1 MDYQNKKF
9 EPGDRSEPS
18 ARKKKTVRVASVPT
32 VKLGP
37 EVVHS
42 DLPAVMKPREGNKYN
57 YRKTI
62 GRGGMKMVLQVY
74 DNDTMRDV
82 AMALL
87 PDVSTRSRRE
97 LEQFLKEAR
106 ITASLEHPNIVPV
119 HDIGV
124 DSAGS
129 PFFTMKLI
137 SGETLASVLKRLE
150 EGDPEALKNYSFE
163 TLMRIYQRICNG
175 MAFAHSKGVIHL
187 DLKPENI
194 QIGEF
199 GEVLILDWGLARK
212 IRPQP
217 LSKNAPS
224 PQATQKIRSI
234 PPDEEVKGT
243 PGYMA
248 PEQIEGKNKLSSY
261 YTDIYAL
268 GGILYAM
275 VTFHDPV
282 KHGDIRQMLRDTL
295 SGNIERPSR
304 RVNGREIPYGI
315 EAVILKAMS
324 LDPKDRYY
332 SVRELRDEVVS
343 FIDGFATKAEKA
355 GPVKRAVLFAKRH
368 KRSLISGGVILI
380 LSLLL
385 SAAFLREAYSARSSW
400 IPVCDLEFSS
410 PEAVKSGLSE
420 VVFRGMDFQEQPSGW
435 KVLPGRGI
443 NAEPL
448 QWMWF
453 RDNFPENVKV
463 RLIVSMTKD
472 SRGVEICMAAP
483 KGEKPFSFR
492 DFASCSFWV
501 EGHAKY
507 PEMIFRSPHFF
518 APELLAVSTKESTD
532 KPVFVIEAAHEDGGL
547 ILRVN
552 NRDVL
557 KAQDPFSLKGN
568 GPVSIGVRSIGPGVR
583 FSRIMVYRLA
593 TPERTTPLLS
603 GETLQAERLYERA
616 VNRFLMVEENH
627 PGGPLASE
635 ALTKAYLTAVSKL
648 EPGPKRD
655 EYCLEIKKRIA
666 RGYPKFNL
674 ALLMEADACAAWEN
688 KDYALAVALMR
699 RIFET
704 NPDTRVVSAV
714 LSLPHSPLPPETATA
729 LFSLIR
735 CSREV
740 ETLDL
745 SNYGL
750 TSLWGLSG
758 MRLRSLDCS
767 GNELENLDGLK
778 GMPLLSLNCSRN
790 KLSDLGVLKGMRLR
804 FLDCSSN
811 GIRSFDALDSMP
823 LERLNARGNPGSIQE
838 ILPSLKHL
846 RVRDP

>member
-9 EPGDRSEPS
+9 PPGARPEPS
-18 ARKKKTVRVASVPT
+18 VRKKKTVQISSLPT
-32 VKLGP
+32 VKLEP
-37 EVVHS
+37 EIAQP
-42 DLPAVMKPREGNKYN
+42 DFPAVMKPREGNKYN

-74 DNDTMRDV
+74 DNDTLRDV

-87 PDVSTRSRRE
+87 PDVSIRSKRE

-129 PFFTMKLI
+129 PFFTMKLL
-137 SGETLASVLKRLE
+137 SGETLASVLKKLSV
-150 EGDPEALKNYSFE
+150 GDPETLKAYSFE
-163 TLMRIYQRICNG
+163 GLMRIYLRICNG
-175 MAFAHSKGVIHL
+175 IAFAHSKGVIHL

-199 GEVLILDWGLARK
+199 GEVLIMDWGLARK

-217 LSKNAPS
+217 LSKTSS
-224 PQATQKIRSI
+224 PQATQRMKSLS
-234 PPDEEVKGT
+234 PMDEEVKGT

-248 PEQIEGKNKLSSY
+248 PEQIEGKNRNCSY

-295 SGNIERPSR
+295 AGNIERPSR

-332 SVRELRDEVVS
+332 SVRELSDEVVS

-355 GPVKRAVLFAKRH
+355 GPLKRTLLFARRH

-385 SAAFLREAYSARSSW
+385 SGAFLQEAYRTRSAW
-400 IPVCDLEFSS
+400 IPVYDLEFSS
-410 PEAVKSGLSE
+410 PEAANAGLSG
-420 VVFRGMDFQEQPSGW
+420 VSFRGMDFQEQPSAW

-443 NAEPL
+443 FAEPL

-453 RDNFPENVKV
+453 KDTFPENVKV
-463 RLIVSMTKD
+463 RLILSMTKD
-472 SRGVEICMAAP
+472 SRGVEICMGAP

-501 EGHAKY
+501 EGQAKY
-507 PEMIFRSPHFF
+507 PEMILRSPHFF
-518 APELLAVSTKESTD
+518 APELLAVSSKNSKD
-532 KPVFVIEAAHEDGGL
+532 KPIFVIEAEHDGGEL
-547 ILRVN
+547 VLRVN
-552 NRDVL
+552 NRVAV
-557 KAQDPFSLKGN
+557 KAHDDFSLKGN

-583 FSRIMVYRLA
+583 IRRIMVYRLA

-603 GETLQAERLYERA
+603 GETLQGERLYEKA
-616 VNRFLMVEENH
+616 VNRYLMVEENH

-648 EPGPKRD
+648 APGPKRD
-655 EYCLEIKKRIA
+655 AYCLEIKKRIA
-666 RGYPKFNL
+666 RGYPKFNP
-674 ALLMEADACAAWEN
+674 AFLMEADACAAWEN
-688 KDYALAVALMR
+688 KDYALSVALMR
-699 RIFET
+699 RIFDT
-704 NPDTRVVSAV
+704 NPDTRVVSAI
-714 LSLPHSPLPPETATA
+714 LCLPHSVLPPETANA
-729 LFSLIR
+729 LFHLIR
-735 CSREV
+735 RSRDID
-740 ETLDL
+740 TLDL
-745 SNYGL
+745 SDYGL
-750 TSLWGLSG
+750 TSLWGIAG
-758 MRLRSLDCS
+758 MHLRSLNCS
-767 GNELENLDGLK
+767 GNELEDLDGLK
-778 GMPLLSLNCSRN
+778 GMPLQSLNCSRN
-790 KLSDLGVLKGMRLR
+790 RLADLEMLKGMPLR
-804 FLDCSSN
+804 FLDCSDN
-811 GIRSFDALDSMP
+811 RIRSFEVLGSLP
-823 LERLNARGNPGSIQE
+823 LERLNAKGNPGKIQE
-838 ILPSLKHL
+838 IVPSLKAL
-846 RVRDP
+846 RVEIP

>member
-9 EPGDRSEPS
+9 QPGDRPEPS
-18 ARKKKTVRVASVPT
+18 AQKKKTVRLASVPT

-37 EVVHS
+37 EITS

-87 PDVSTRSRRE
+87 PDVSTRSKHE

-129 PFFTMKLI
+129 PFFTMKLL
-137 SGETLASVLKRLE
+137 SGETLASILKRLGA
-150 EGDPEALKNYSFE
+150 GDPDALKTYTFE

-217 LSKNAPS
+217 LTKPPS
-224 PQATQKIRSI
+224 MQATQRIKR
-234 PPDEEVKGT
+234 PAPDEEVKGT

-248 PEQIEGKNKLSSY
+248 PEQIDGKNRFCSF

-268 GGILYAM
+268 GAILYAM

-282 KHGDIRQMLRDTL
+282 KQGDIRQMLRDTL

-324 LDPKDRYY
+324 LDPKNRYY
-332 SVRELRDEVVS
+332 SIRELRDEVIS

-355 GPVKRAVLFAKRH
+355 GPIKRSILFAKRH

-380 LSLLL
+380 LSILLG
-385 SAAFLREAYSARSSW
+385 AAFLQEAYRTRSSW
-400 IPVCDLEFSS
+400 IPVSDLEFSS
-410 PEAVKSGLSE
+410 PENTKMCLEE
-420 VVFRGMDFQEQPSGW
+420 VVFRGVDFKEQPSGW

-443 NAEPL
+443 STEPL

-453 RDNFPENVKV
+453 KESFPENVKV

-483 KGEKPFSFR
+483 KGEKAFSFR

-501 EGHAKY
+501 EGQSRY
-507 PEMIFRSPHFF
+507 PEMIFRSPHFY
-518 APELLAVSTKESTD
+518 APELLAVSERGSTD
-532 KPVFVIEAAHEDGGL
+532 KPVFVVEAEHEGGEL
-547 ILRVN
+547 VLRVN
-552 NRDVL
+552 NRVVI
-557 KAQDPFSLKGN
+557 KAQDEFSLKGN

-583 FSRIMVYRLA
+583 FRRIIVYRLA

-616 VNRFLMVEENH
+616 VNRYLMVEENH
-627 PGGPLASE
+627 PGGPLASD

-648 EPGPKRD
+648 APGPKRD
-655 EYCLEIKKRIA
+655 EFCLEIKKRIA

-674 ALLMEADACAAWEN
+674 ALLLEADACAAWEK

-704 NPDTRVVSAV
+704 NPDTRVVGAI
-714 LSLPHSPLPPETATA
+714 LALPHSPLPLETANA
-729 LFSLIR
+729 LFGLIR

-758 MRLRSLDCS
+758 MHLRSLDCS
-767 GNELENLDGLK
+767 GNELESLEGLK
-778 GMPLLSLNCSRN
+778 GMPLQSLNCSQN
-790 KLSDLGVLKGMRLR
+790 KLSELGVLKGMPLR
-804 FLDCSSN
+804 FLDCSNNDIS
-811 GIRSFDALDSMP
+811 SFGVLESVP
-823 LERLNARGNPGSIQE
+823 LERLNVKGNPGSIKE

-846 RVRDP
+846 RIRNP